1 MGVVISVLSAVLHR
15 RTEPLGWRPSLAVG
29 QRALFAVNLVP
40 FVRYPANPPGVGYP
54 ATIDQRTHASVAA
67 VVTGVVGVAN
77 RLRSGLNRRGSA
89 EPARQLAT
97 AAVLVATVALAHS
110 LPANPDAIDVKAK
123 LLWRVR
129 VLAVGTS
136 LPLWTTPTVVF
147 RISHSPR
154 GAAHRGPEGRP
165 RPRPVRSADELVEH
179 QVGQEPDEQSVT
191 ADGGLAVVINRTSSS
206 SVTTHERGDQNAS
219 TAGTRLKHDRAEQR
233 PPDRQPGPIDRGRSK
248 PSAAGDTGERRRQR
262 HTREQGLNGK
272 GDG

>member
-1 MGVVISVLSAVLHR
+1 M
-15 RTEPLGWRPSLAVG
+15 G

-67 VVTGVVGVAN
+67 VVIGVVGVAN

-110 LPANPDAIDVKAK
+110 LPA
-123 LLWRVR
+123 R

-136 LPLWTTPTVVF
+136 LPLWATPTVVF
-147 RISHSPR
+147 RIPHSPR

-191 ADGGLAVVINRTSSS
+191 ADGGLAVVISRMSSS
-206 SVTTHERGDQNAS
+206 SVARHERG
-219 TAGTRLKHDRAEQR
+219 
-233 PPDRQPGPIDRGRSK
+233 
-248 PSAAGDTGERRRQR
+248 RRERQR
-262 HTREQGLNGK
+262 QGRA
-272 GDG
+272 